1 MKKIVRGND
10 FTLRI
15 PVCKIVNGEQ
25 VAFPLPAC
33 TDIVVNIV
41 NQYRRVA
48 LSYTIDTAE
57 DNILNARVEGDAVSV
72 GTYALE
78 VRGKIFGNDWRS
90 KEYEQF
96 AIVDNNASGDTAFNG
111 ELIEGEDSVEMNTAL
126 VILPPTAELTQLIT
140 DANTALET
148 AKQTDA
154 TLKAN
159 ESELTSIEEV
169 EKYDITAGYPAQLKM
184 EV

>member
-15 PVCKIVNGEQ
+15 PVRKMVNGEQ

-33 TDIVVNIV
+33 TDIQVNIV
-41 NQYRRVA
+41 NQYRRVSLA
-48 LSYTIDTAE
+48 YSIDTAE
-57 DNILNARVEGDAVSV
+57 DNIILARVEGDAVSV

-96 AIVDNNASGDTAFNG
+96 AIVDNNASGEENISIWMKGMSFTMPCAQAEMLMRSIENYAYECFNVTA
-111 ELIEGEDSVEMNTAL
+111 AH
-126 VILPPTAELTQLIT
+126 
-140 DANTALET
+140 
-148 AKQTDA
+148 K
-154 TLKAN
+154 KAV
-159 ESELTSIEEV
+159 SELNSIQEV